1 MKVGQKARRVS
12 AQTGVMLSGDRQRI
26 DGLLGDHGLNRGLS
40 LDEPAPTDLGA
51 QHLDCVALIGVGL
64 HQDAQ
69 RVAEEPQ
76 RRRRLLTAALVALF
90 ASRRGAR
97 EETADLLAEHMDGL
111 VRQPFLQID
120 EIGEKR
126 GAPAI
131 GAKILGEPSRRG
143 VALAHNLLPAVGMN
157 RLPARRVH
165 RQAAQKIKTIE
176 KAVEIGGA
184 RRIRPTA
191 EPAKSRLADCRIER
205 QQRVERRHLCG
216 RPPIQYRLKSALARN
231 GAPRAA
237 DPIHALGRGSKTPRS
252 RKLLMMASPMGRA
265 LSVAVAAS
273 IAARSANRRSSRAA
287 ARKDK

>member
-1 MKVGQKARRVS
+1 
-12 AQTGVMLSGDRQRI
+12 MLSGDRQRI

-51 QHLDCVALIGVGL
+51 QHLDCVAVIGVGL

-165 RQAAQKIKTIE
+165 R
-176 KAVEIGGA
+176 
-184 RRIRPTA
+184 
-191 EPAKSRLADCRIER
+191 
-205 QQRVERRHLCG
+205 
-216 RPPIQYRLKSALARN
+216 
-231 GAPRAA
+231 
-237 DPIHALGRGSKTPRS
+237 
-252 RKLLMMASPMGRA
+252 
-265 LSVAVAAS
+265 
-273 IAARSANRRSSRAA
+273 
-287 ARKDK
+287 